1 MESKLQEIDMTEK
14 RDALVIGCV
23 TKRQKSAVDDYCW
36 KNRISQSE
44 LVRNLVENLLIT
56 SEMKT

>member
-1 MESKLQEIDMTEK
+1 
-14 RDALVIGCV
+14 
-23 TKRQKSAVDDYCW
+23 VDNYCW
-36 KNRISQSE
+36 QNRISQSE

>member
-1 MESKLQEIDMTEK
+1 MAEIH
-14 RDALVIGCV
+14 DAQVVSCV
-23 TKRQKSAVDDYCW
+23 SKRQKAALDMYCW
-36 KNRISQSE
+36 QNRISQSA